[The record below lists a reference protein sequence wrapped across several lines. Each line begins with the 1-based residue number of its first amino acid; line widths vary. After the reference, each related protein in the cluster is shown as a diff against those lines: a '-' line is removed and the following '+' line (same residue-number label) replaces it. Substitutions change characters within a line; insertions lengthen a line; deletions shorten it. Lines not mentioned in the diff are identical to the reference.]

1 MKSNLSGKYV
11 FISGASK
18 GVGRATALAYAKAG
32 AAGIGIGARSDL
44 SSLKDEIQNAAK
56 KAGKSAPKVVSVKL
70 DVEDRAS
77 VEAAVKE
84 IENGLGRLDILVN
97 NAGYLEK
104 AVPIVDSDPN
114 EWWKVWT
121 VVGYDDHCSCQ
132 IY

>member
-1 MKSNLSGKYV
+1 MSSKYV

-44 SSLKDEIQNAAK
+44 SSLKDEIQDAAK
-56 KAGKSAPKVVSVKL
+56 KAGKSAPEVVSVKL

-77 VEAAVKE
+77 VEAAAKE
-84 IENGLGRLDILVN
+84 IATGLERLDILVN

-104 AVPIVDSDPN
+104 AVPIIDSDPD
-114 EWWKVWT
+114 EWWKTWE
-121 VVGYDDHCSCQ
+121 VVGYEDAA
-132 IY
+132 